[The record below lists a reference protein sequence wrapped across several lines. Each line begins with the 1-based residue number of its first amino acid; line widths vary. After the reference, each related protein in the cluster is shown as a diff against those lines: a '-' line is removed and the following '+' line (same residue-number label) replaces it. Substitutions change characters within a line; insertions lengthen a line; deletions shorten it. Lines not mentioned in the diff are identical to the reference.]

1 MKVTYKHTNN
11 YLNNNNN
18 ELWRGF
24 TRGFYS
30 WSKQR
35 NKSASRKKDRTSK
48 SITHPTMELVGFY
61 FIWYAFGISR
71 YICHDTLSE
80 DSCESD
86 GGVHVWRSSS
96 ILLRRVFFSFAG
108 YRKDLVSL
116 LWIPAYVMESYP
128 CSAPPIQSRV
138 LARNLSSLTRWRSC
152 LYELVLRAVDGGGFL
167 VRCRSISFATSPLA
181 KSCF

>member
-1 MKVTYKHTNN
+1 M
-11 YLNNNNN
+11 
-18 ELWRGF
+18 
-24 TRGFYS
+24 
-30 WSKQR
+30 SKQR
-35 NKSASRKKDRTSK
+35 NKSESRKKDCTSNP
-48 SITHPTMELVGFY
+48 SYNGINWILLYMVCFWYIALDLPRY
-61 FIWYAFGISR
+61 FVRRFLRVRA
-71 YICHDTLSE
+71 T
-80 DSCESD
+80 SD

-116 LWIPAYVMESYP
+116 LWIPAYVMESYA

>member
-1 MKVTYKHTNN
+1 M
-11 YLNNNNN
+11 
-18 ELWRGF
+18 
-24 TRGFYS
+24 
-30 WSKQR
+30 SKQR
-35 NKSASRKKDRTSK
+35 NKSASRKKDCASK
-48 SITHPTMELVGFY
+48 SITHPTMELIGFY
-61 FIWYAFGISR
+61 FIWYAFGISIALDLPR
-71 YICHDTLSE
+71 HFVGRFLRVRAT
-80 DSCESD
+80 SD

-96 ILLRRVFFSFAG
+96 ILLRRFFFSFAG

-116 LWIPAYVMESYP
+116 LWIPAYVMESYA